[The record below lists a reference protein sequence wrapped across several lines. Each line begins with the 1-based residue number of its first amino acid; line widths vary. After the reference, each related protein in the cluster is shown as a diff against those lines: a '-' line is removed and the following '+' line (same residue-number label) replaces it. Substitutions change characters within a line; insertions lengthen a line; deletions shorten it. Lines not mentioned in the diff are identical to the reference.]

1 MALFNNAAKFAWG
14 QIVGLIGEDVEEKG
28 RDPMLSRHLCGET
41 EEEDHEN
48 PINSIRVIP
57 S

>member
-1 MALFNNAAKFAWG
+1 
-14 QIVGLIGEDVEEKG
+14 
-28 RDPMLSRHLCGET
+28 MLSRHLCGET

-57 S
+57 SWDITPYAVLWKSTYVSEEYIDCIFRVVK